1 MTKFIEEENKLLN
14 VCVLDETSRFY
25 NVPNSKELIEEIK
38 QQMETHIEIQKNY
51 VINGNTVLGSYD
63 LPDIFSTYDNP
74 RIVDNQLYIDLKLLN
89 TLLSKRLIDIIKIY
103 EGEICPI
110 KFGLSMI
117 AEVKEDGSII
127 NPELI
132 CINLL
137 PNYKSH
143 WKVKND

>member
-38 QQMETHIEIQKNY
+38 QQMETHIEIQKNC
-51 VINGNTVLGSYD
+51 VINGNTVLGSYN
-63 LPDIFSTYDNP
+63 LSDIFSTYNNP

>member
-1 MTKFIEEENKLLN
+1 MTEFIEEENKLLN

-51 VINGNTVLGSYD
+51 VINGNIVLGSYN
-63 LPDIFSTYDNP
+63 LSDIFSTYNNP

-137 PNYKSH
+137 PNYESY